1 MAERDKK
8 ITELDNGGFVADGLF
23 IADDIDQNDSLITQS
38 HLISEIGEKTMDDFQ
53 YATAGFNTTDK
64 TPVGAINEI
73 QPSLGVMLTDTLE
86 AGDTSLTLTDSAI
99 TTNSSY
105 DYYGLY
111 PTSVTISTGQMVLTF
126 EAQEFDVEVKVVIF

>member
-73 QPSLGVMLTDTLE
+73 QPSLTHLKLVIQVLHLQIVLLQLIVLM
-86 AGDTSLTLTDSAI
+86 
-99 TTNSSY
+99 
-105 DYYGLY
+105 
-111 PTSVTISTGQMVLTF
+111 TIMAYIQQV
-126 EAQEFDVEVKVVIF
+126 